1 MRTGWFHGIGSGRAF
16 YRFYGAWWELA
27 KSSDIHFRQVFDEE
41 YEKLLLLVPE
51 AHRQSVWLRT
61 YIYDTHRKWCFAWT
75 WAFCTL
81 GVHSTQRSESLHA
94 IVASLLSNNSTLI
107 DVVCKLETWVDVKS
121 FEAQVKFYVHCTK
134 ISSGHPKGR
143 LVSGMTEKFHA
154 HATKLVTAN
163 LTRCVEYHVEEIPNS
178 DMFSV
183 KLPIASIQ
191 ADFLGPVKWV
201 DNMESEIDYD
211 EQLDQVREGVINR
224 LDRAVGVH
232 DYFPLFRKSFISNG
246 EYCSCQYPTMQKL
259 PCEHCLAVIVIK
271 LQLPS
276 LPEFFLQQTPW
287 HKESD
292 ETASQFNRWCKTI
305 QLTLEQIAPKKAALS
320 TAATRFTGI
329 MATCRTMAAG
339 FCLLQNVRLHICFFS
354 QFPRFVQFYLYF
366 LRCSGHGLASKPDV
380 FDVSGLEGKICE
392 KMSSI

>member
-1 MRTGWFHGIGSGRAF
+1 MDLAPESARA
-16 YRFYGAWWELA
+16 R
-27 KSSDIHFRQVFDEE
+27 D
-41 YEKLLLLVPE
+41 
-51 AHRQSVWLRT
+51 SVWLKN
-61 YIYDTHRKWCFAWT
+61 YVYDTHEQWCFAWT
-75 WAFCTL
+75 WAVTTL
-81 GVHSTQRSESLHA
+81 GVHSTQRSESLHS

-107 DVVCKLETWVDVKS
+107 DVVSKLEAWVESKS
-121 FEAQVKFYVHCTK
+121 HEAQTKCYVQCVKAAGGK
-134 ISSGHPKGR
+134 SKGR
-143 LVSGMTEKFHA
+143 LVAGMTEKFHE
-154 HATKLVTAN
+154 HAITLVTAN
-163 LTRCVEYHVEEIPNS
+163 LHRCVEYHVE
-178 DMFSV
+178 
-183 KLPIASIQ
+183 PILLQDGMYAVTMPISSIQ
-191 ADFLGPVKWV
+191 ADYLGPVQWV
-201 DNMESEIDYD
+201 SNFVSSTDNVN
-211 EQLDQVREGVINR
+211 LDSINTGVIGR
-224 LDRAVGVH
+224 LDRAASVH
-232 DYFPLFRKSFISNG
+232 DYFPLFRGQFISNG
-246 EYCSCQYPTMQKL
+246 TYCSCQYPVMQKL

-329 MATCRTMAAG
+329 MATARTMAAG